1 MFRIIYPSLGNQP
14 TPDYDVNALVDE
26 INDISPGNVKEI
38 QKPNRIPDQ
47 EKSPLRVV
55 EKLRPP
61 TF

>member
-38 QKPNRIPDQ
+38 QKPNRIPDK
-47 EKSPLRVV
+47 ENSTLRVV
-55 EKLRPP
+55 ETRSSP